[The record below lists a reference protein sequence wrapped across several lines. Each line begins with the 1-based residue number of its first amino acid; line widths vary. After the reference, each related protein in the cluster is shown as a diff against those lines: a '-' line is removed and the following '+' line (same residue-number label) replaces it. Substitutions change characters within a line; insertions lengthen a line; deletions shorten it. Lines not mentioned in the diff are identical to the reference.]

1 MQIEK
6 CLNSRKVKK
15 VIQMNKTIKIIIT
28 IWTLVVIVLAAV
40 VYVANNKEVNVGSNV
55 NVEENKE
62 GKVEQKG
69 PDRIV
74 MVNGKLYYYTGKE
87 STVGLRCGTMDG
99 KITSNIENTKINGKW
114 IGIFKKLDNGNVL
127 LDFTEKIETNNF
139 VMKVLAKP
147 YLKSQQKRY
156 MKDLEKELNR

>member
-40 VYVANNKEVNVGSNV
+40 VYVANNKEVNTGSNV
-55 NVEENKE
+55 EEKKE
-62 GKVEQKG
+62 GKVEQKELG
-69 PDRIV
+69 RIV
-74 MVNGKLYYYTGKE
+74 MVDGKLYYDTGKE

-99 KITSNIENTKINGKW
+99 KITSNIEDTKIPTIQG
-114 IGIFKKLDNGNVL
+114 
-127 LDFTEKIETNNF
+127 
-139 VMKVLAKP
+139 M
-147 YLKSQQKRY
+147 
-156 MKDLEKELNR
+156 